1 MLRLPIR
8 LRLTRLSAWEL
19 CQARQEASLLSPS
32 DDVFGL
38 CLNACVLARA
48 LRRGRRPA
56 YENGTQV
63 LQALSPEAVCAYAR
77 EYLRRFSDRRVSAA
91 VVNPNFD
98 EKRFEE
104 LKQA

>member
-1 MLRLPIR
+1 MLRRPTR

-19 CQARQEASLLSPS
+19 CQARQEASLLAPS
-32 DDVFGL
+32 GDVFGL

-48 LRRGRRPA
+48 LRRGRRPV

-63 LQALSPEAVCAYAR
+63 LQALSPEAVGTYAG
-77 EYLRRFSDRRVSAA
+77 EYVRRFSGRRVSTA
-91 VVNPNFD
+91 VNPNFD